1 MRMGDLKAG
10 WAVVGN
16 DGRRL
21 GTVQHADQ
29 DYLLVSRGAFSDL
42 LYVPASAIANVEH
55 ELVHLNLA
63 KSEAEHMGWEQRPRD
78 PDGAAPVR
86 QLEPVD
92 RATPAPPRVTPAPA
106 PARAT
111 PAPAS
116 ATPDVEDAGLSGIH
130 VVVFTPAVAELRT
143 FFRDTL
149 GMPHVDAA
157 DGWPIFALPPAELA
171 VHPAEVTGQEIYLM
185 CENIE
190 ATLASLERKG
200 VAVRRPVREE
210 AWGFVA
216 ALSLPGGT
224 DIAIYQPRHPSPLS
238 AGSPRRA

>member
-1 MRMGDLKAG
+1 MRMADLKAG

-63 KSEAEHMGWEQRPRD
+63 KNEAEQMGWEQPPRE
-78 PDGAAPVR
+78 PDAAAPAG
-86 QLEPVD
+86 QAEPMS
-92 RATPAPPRVTPAPA
+92 RATPAPGTGVI
-106 PARAT
+106 
-111 PAPAS
+111 
-116 ATPDVEDAGLSGIH
+116 SGIH
-130 VVVFTPAVAELRT
+130 AIVFTPAVAEVRA

-149 GMPHVDAA
+149 GLPHVDAG
-157 DGWPIFALPPAELA
+157 DGWLIFALPSAELA
-171 VHPAEVTGQEIYLM
+171 VHQAPVPGQQIYLM
-185 CENIE
+185 CDDIE

-210 AWGFVA
+210 AWGFVTTI
-216 ALSLPGGT
+216 ALPEGT
-224 DIAIYQPRHPSPLS
+224 DLAIYQPKHPSPLTR
-238 AGSPRRA
+238 PRAPRA